1 MNCIFNEPQ
10 EFPPPPTPTRTHSQ
24 VETLNVVTDSNK
36 LLREER
42 DRLAGYV
49 KDIEAK
55 KQQLESDMIPLR
67 ESNKQL
73 TAQKDA
79 LVAEKT
85 ALR

>member
-1 MNCIFNEPQ
+1 M
-10 EFPPPPTPTRTHSQ
+10 
-24 VETLNVVTDSNK
+24 ETLNVITDSNK

-42 DRLAGYV
+42 DRLVGLV
-49 KDIEAK
+49 KDLEAK
-55 KQQLESDMIPLR
+55 KQQVESDMVPLR

-73 TAQKDA
+73 AAQKDA